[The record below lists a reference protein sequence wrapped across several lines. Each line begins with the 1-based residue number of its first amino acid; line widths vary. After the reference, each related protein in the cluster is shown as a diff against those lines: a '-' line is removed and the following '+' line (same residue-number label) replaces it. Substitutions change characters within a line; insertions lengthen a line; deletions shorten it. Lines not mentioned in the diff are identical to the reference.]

1 MEPSCSGKKGATSW
15 TFSIKIPLK
24 NYNAPST
31 SKSTPNNHTD
41 NPGTSKTVAS
51 SETSKTVTS
60 SETSKTVS
68 PSKKITS
75 PKFTPAQAK
84 LKEEIVKLNANIS
97 DLKALP
103 HRSPLQN
110 NILKEETALLEEKT
124 KKLNMR
130 IKANKRQQKLF
141 EKKKNVLKT
150 AAGNGNKDA
159 KRVCREGPGRP
170 RYEEEEK
177 LLQSILLVANQYF
190 LGSHERRRNEVLN
203 SVKTLDELS
212 NVLKEEGFEISRSG
226 LYLRLVPRD
235 RKTTQGKLHVKTVSK
250 LCI

>member
-1 MEPSCSGKKGATSW
+1 M
-15 TFSIKIPLK
+15 
-24 NYNAPST
+24 
-31 SKSTPNNHTD
+31 
-41 NPGTSKTVAS
+41 
-51 SETSKTVTS
+51 
-60 SETSKTVS
+60 
-68 PSKKITS
+68 
-75 PKFTPAQAK
+75 
-84 LKEEIVKLNANIS
+84 
-97 DLKALP
+97 
-103 HRSPLQN
+103 
-110 NILKEETALLEEKT
+110 
-124 KKLNMR
+124 
-130 IKANKRQQKLF
+130 
-141 EKKKNVLKT
+141 KT
-150 AAGNGNKDA
+150 ATGNGNKDA

-170 RYEEEEK
+170 RYEEKEK